1 MAVSYT
7 HLDVYKRQPLKNG
20 AEAGLAH
27 QPQVEAALHTALL
40 NQGCLI
46 APFHNMM
53 LISPATKKRQ
63 VDRLITAFDEVLT
76 ELFA

>member
-1 MAVSYT
+1 
-7 HLDVYKRQPLKNG
+7 LRNG
-20 AEAGLAH
+20 TEAGHAH
-27 QPQVEAALHTALL
+27 QPQVEGALHTALL
-40 NQGCLI
+40 NRGSMI

-63 VDRLITAFDEVLT
+63 VDRLIMAFNDVLT